1 MKEPWHFHNFFATFA
16 KNFMKKSNNE
26 DFRLFLRYL
35 IPSLTGMILISA
47 YTFADGFVLGQK
59 LGKDAL
65 GALGIVTPALMFAFS
80 VGSMFGLGGGSIY
93 SIYIG
98 KSDPKNANKI
108 FCTSFVCALVNALI
122 FMILG
127 LVFVDGIGHFLGGD
141 SKTMPYVREYLIY
154 MFIGYPF
161 VELNMVMSCFVKND
175 QHPNFAM
182 VTTTVGAGL
191 NVIVDFVFVF
201 GFDMGMTGAALATTI
216 CQAIAFLMNF
226 VYAYIKKLNIRFS
239 VSNCDFTQAWRIIK
253 NGFSAFVLEFSS
265 GIVTFVFITIALK
278 YYNTLGSSI
287 YTVIVN
293 WSIIANAMVMGVTNA
308 AQPLISISYGQKAFS
323 RMTNFFRYSLLCSL
337 IFGLLFIIT
346 GYIFTSEWVVV
357 FNDSADLVKETVP
370 ALQLYMPA
378 FLVIGV
384 TISCS
389 VYFQSIEKPKQSTII
404 SLLHGAVLPIFF
416 AVVMSLCFGKN
427 GLWLSA
433 PVSEI
438 MVMFVAL
445 YLLKKKKTY

>member
-1 MKEPWHFHNFFATFA
+1 MTTL
-16 KNFMKKSNNE
+16 KNITKFNKQ
-26 DFRLFLRYL
+26 DFRLFLHYL

-59 LGKDAL
+59 LGEDAL

-80 VGSMFGLGGGSIY
+80 IGSMFGLGGGSIY
-93 SIYIG
+93 SIYLG
-98 KSDPKNANKI
+98 ESDTQSANKI
-108 FCTSFVCALVNALI
+108 FSTSFVCALVNALI

-127 LVFVDGIGHFLGGD
+127 LIFVDEIGRFLGGD

-182 VTTTVGAGL
+182 ITTTVGAGL

-201 GFDMGMTGAALATTI
+201 GFDMGMMGAALATTI

-226 VYAYIKKLNIRFS
+226 IYAYAKKLNIRFYI
-239 VSNCDFTQAWRIIK
+239 SNVAFSQVWRIIK

-308 AQPLISISYGQKAFS
+308 AQPLISISYGQKAYE
-323 RMTNFFRYSLLCSL
+323 RMSNFFRYSLLCAT
-337 IFGLLFIIT
+337 IFGLFFIII

-357 FNDSADLVKETVP
+357 FNDSKDLVRETVP
-370 ALQLYMPA
+370 ALQLYMPT
-378 FLVIGV
+378 FLIIGV

-404 SLLHGAVLPIFF
+404 SLLHGAILPIFF
-416 AVVMSLCFGKN
+416 AVTMSLCFGRN

-438 MVMFVAL
+438 MVMIVAI
-445 YLLKKKKTY
+445 YLLKKKHNFI